1 VLSRTQQSKTEVA
14 KRSTRGVVGLT
25 QVVKTVAHYYGVSTD
40 QITMAT
46 RGRGP
51 KNIPRWIAMKLC
63 QDYSG
68 KTLNEIA
75 VHFNVSHY
83 CTVSQTIGR
92 LNRILKAGRRLQR
105 ELTTISQDLTPQ
117 YTKSI
122 FDCDSPDPAVAYIF

>member
-1 VLSRTQQSKTEVA
+1 
-14 KRSTRGVVGLT
+14 
-25 QVVKTVAHYYGVSTD
+25 
-40 QITMAT
+40 
-46 RGRGP
+46 
-51 KNIPRWIAMKLC
+51 MKLC

-117 YTKSI
+117 KSQI
-122 FDCDSPDPAVAYIF
+122 ITLPGSMEYDNSYRSDMTHNIRSW